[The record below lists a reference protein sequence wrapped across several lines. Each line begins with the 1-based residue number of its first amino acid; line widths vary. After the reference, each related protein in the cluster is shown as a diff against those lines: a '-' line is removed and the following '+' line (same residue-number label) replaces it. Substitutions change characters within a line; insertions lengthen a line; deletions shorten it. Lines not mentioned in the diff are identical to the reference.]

1 MPSIILSWAITKIG
15 AEIRVLPYAVSISLP
30 NLLWEVGL
38 QRIQWSY
45 KVAFMSYHRPKNQGT
60 FTSNPS
66 LNTTLTLRILL
77 QSRSYQD
84 QSTQKSCKLEEQYE
98 QIAYLNQKF
107 ITKESQKQ
115 VPCEG
120 TWSRRIQ
127 QQRSTDWPELLQY
140 STLQLSLSIS
150 KQD

>member
-1 MPSIILSWAITKIG
+1 MPSIILSWVITKIG
-15 AEIRVLPYAVSISLP
+15 AEIRVLPYPVSISLP

-38 QRIQWSY
+38 QRIQRSY
-45 KVAFMSYHRPKNQGT
+45 KVTFVSYHRPENQGT

-66 LNTTLTLRILL
+66 LSTTLTLRILL

-98 QIAYLNQKF
+98 QIAYMNQKS

-115 VPCEG
+115 VLCEG
-120 TWSRRIQ
+120 T
-127 QQRSTDWPELLQY
+127 
-140 STLQLSLSIS
+140 
-150 KQD
+150 